1 MMADKTPNE
10 FMFTY
15 NLYEFHLRREQA
27 LGFAQPSDFLHS
39 LASALV
45 FEASTRYAKAA
56 IRLTESEELYQT
68 IARNRK
74 KVDRLAK
81 RIDKSNSKQRINTWY
96 SIALRLREE
105 TLEASKRLEV
115 LERG

>member
-1 MMADKTPNE
+1 MSEKEPNE

-27 LGFAQPSDFLHS
+27 LGFSQPSDFLHS
-39 LASALV
+39 LASALL

-56 IRLTESEELYQT
+56 VRLTEAEELYQT
-68 IARNRK
+68 ITRNKK
-74 KVDRLAK
+74 KVDRLAR
-81 RIDKSNSKQRINTWY
+81 RIEKSNSKSRINTWY

-105 TLEASKRLEV
+105 TLVASARLEA
-115 LERG
+115 LNDG

>member
-39 LASALV
+39 LASSLV

-56 IRLTESEELYQT
+56 VRLTEAEELYQT
-68 IARNRK
+68 IARNKR

-81 RIDKSNSKQRINTWY
+81 KVEKSNSKSRINTWY

-105 TLEASKRLEV
+105 TLEASARLEV
-115 LERG
+115 LNDG

>member
-1 MMADKTPNE
+1 MMTDNEPNE

-27 LGFAQPSDFLHS
+27 LGFSQPSDFLHS
-39 LASALV
+39 LASALL

-56 IRLTESEELYQT
+56 VRLTEAEELYQT
-68 IARNRK
+68 ITKNKR

-81 RIDKSNSKQRINTWY
+81 RIEKSNSKARINTWY

-105 TLEASKRLEV
+105 TLEASRRLEV
-115 LERG
+115 LDRG